1 MSSRRK
7 PSPVLT
13 EIMSNITDEDREKTR
28 KEMMDI
34 AETEYTTQA
43 YQMITR
49 RLRISTITFITDD
62 KYYLPEKYIV
72 EEYKWVPLSEPCLS
86 YNEAK
91 EIIENEKTNIQK
103 HFSTRFKMKITEDTI
118 QEIFINKMNWWDD
131 AYSVPDDNGEE
142 FIVHYYCSPCNR
154 YVITRDMYSNICD
167 ETGVS
172 WNLHIDNSDM
182 DTIGNVS
189 VNYVDEVIQIID
201 IFKNY

>member
-28 KEMMDI
+28 KEMMLQFDN
-34 AETEYTTQA
+34 E
-43 YQMITR
+43 
-49 RLRISTITFITDD
+49 
-62 KYYLPEKYIV
+62 YIV
-72 EEYKWVPLSEPCLS
+72 ESYELIGRRFSIDVIYFPSFDKPKKLFYLPRKRNTRTNEWIDLNEPCDTRE
-86 YNEAK
+86 EALN
-91 EIIENEKTNIQK
+91 IIEAEKAHEK
-103 HFSTRFKMKITEDTI
+103 KSKMTKITEDVI
-118 QEIFINKMNWWDD
+118 QKYFIEQMNWWDD

-142 FIVHYYCSPCNR
+142 LIVHYYCSPCKR
-154 YVITRDMYSNICD
+154 YIITRDSYSNICD

-182 DTIGNVS
+182 NSIGNVS
-189 VNYVDEVIQIID
+189 VNYVEEVVQLID